1 MGNFTDEHVVTLGD
15 GEQYVL
21 HFDMVAIC
29 AFEESSGIAV
39 TSLGDGAPKM
49 TTIVHLLAA
58 ALRKQHP
65 GEAKADVILNGY
77 KKGKGRRSP
86 PLLTLKNFADVTPVL
101 MEALV
106 AAMPQ
111 EGDED
116 PEAPESAEGN
126 G

>member
-1 MGNFTDEHVVTLGD
+1 MAKFTGEHFVTLGD
-15 GEQYVL
+15 GEQYAL

-29 AFEESSGIAV
+29 AFEESSGIPV
-39 TSLGDGAPKM
+39 TSLGAGDPKM

-65 GEAKADVILNGY
+65 QMAKRDVILSGY
-77 KKGKGRRSP
+77 KKAKGRSA
-86 PLLTLKNFADVTPVL
+86 PLLTLKNFADVVPVL

-111 EGDED
+111 DEDAD
-116 PEAPESAEGN
+116 PEAAVDVEGN
-126 G
+126 D